1 MDLQFYP
8 RPIVGTD
15 VVIFAIRDGQ
25 LKVLLVQREGEP
37 YRGRWTLPGGFVRV
51 DEDIEECATRE
62 LLEQT
67 GVCGVKLEQLYTFG
81 RVTRDLRE
89 RVISVAHY
97 ALISHDRAVVRPAT
111 RTGTPGWFSL
121 DALPNLAFDH
131 GEIVAMAHERLVA
144 KLGYSTIAF
153 QAMPEKFTL
162 TELQEVYEIILRV
175 DLDKRNFRKR
185 VLAFGQMEET
195 REERRNGQHR
205 PARLYRV
212 KDPQKIE
219 FIR

>member
-1 MDLQFYP
+1 MNLPFYP

-15 VVIFAIRDGQ
+15 VMIFAIRDGQ

-97 ALISHDRAVVRPAT
+97 ALISHDKAVVRPAT
-111 RTGTPGWFSL
+111 RTGTAGWFSL

-131 GEIVAMAHERLVA
+131 GEIVA
-144 KLGYSTIAF
+144 I
-153 QAMPEKFTL
+153 
-162 TELQEVYEIILRV
+162 
-175 DLDKRNFRKR
+175 DLDRAAENVGGAAELPLPKRIAENSNQIAPGLFFS
-185 VLAFGQMEET
+185 A
-195 REERRNGQHR
+195 
-205 PARLYRV
+205 
-212 KDPQKIE
+212 
-219 FIR
+219 